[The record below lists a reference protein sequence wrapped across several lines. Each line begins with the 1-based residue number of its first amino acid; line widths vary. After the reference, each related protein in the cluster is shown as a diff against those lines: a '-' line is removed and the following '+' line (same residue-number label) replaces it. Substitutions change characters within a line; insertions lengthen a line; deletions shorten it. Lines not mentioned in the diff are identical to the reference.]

1 MIIDIVTELPEDI
14 INAVRWW
21 WLDPSA
27 GWLRVVVLSSVLIPL
42 TNKIVRKLGWDR
54 DGDHDKMSDEES

>member
-1 MIIDIVTELPEDI
+1 MITDI
-14 INAVRWW
+14 ITIMLGDVADVVRWW

-27 GWLRVVVLSSVLIPL
+27 GWLRAAVLSAILLPI
-42 TNKIVRKLGWDR
+42 TNKIVRRLGWDR